1 MEAVISLIY
10 KCSKCLYLFERI
22 GEVDR
27 CPDCGSVNFTEA
39 GPNDLQEY
47 AALRREFDAVREK
60 KAEEARQP

>member
-39 GPNDLQEY
+39 GPNDQQEY
-47 AALRREFDAVREK
+47 AALHREFAAGREE
-60 KAEEARQP
+60 KAKEEGQA